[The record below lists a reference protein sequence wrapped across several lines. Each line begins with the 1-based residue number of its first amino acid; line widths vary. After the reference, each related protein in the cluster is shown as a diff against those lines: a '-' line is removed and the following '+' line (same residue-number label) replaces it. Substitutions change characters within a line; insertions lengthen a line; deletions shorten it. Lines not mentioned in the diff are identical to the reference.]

1 MKLSKSD
8 GKTQSHRPPLKP
20 VLPIRNKVTHQLI
33 VAMDRNN
40 PFTPATFAEKVKSN
54 LSKVPIQKIQVDK
67 GGNGIINFP
76 DESSRDNGLNQLK
89 DDFQVVTNN
98 RPQRTVLPKITI
110 KDIVTNDY
118 AETDITGLK
127 TAICDKNPAISDLIE
142 KGKVFEILFIKKD
155 FRKENCSIAVAKVD
169 EDIRKAIQSMK
180 NQLFIDFS
188 RCRVIDRIHVTQC
201 YKCQKF
207 GHVKNSCTS
216 QNNICRYCSGNH
228 QSNSCQVKGTFAEYK
243 CNNCGLNHS
252 TTYAGC
258 LVLQNQV
265 MSLASRTQGMDA
277 FSKNDIRPDVICT

>member
-1 MKLSKSD
+1 
-8 GKTQSHRPPLKP
+8 
-20 VLPIRNKVTHQLI
+20 
-33 VAMDRNN
+33 
-40 PFTPATFAEKVKSN
+40 
-54 LSKVPIQKIQVDK
+54 
-67 GGNGIINFP
+67 
-76 DESSRDNGLNQLK
+76 
-89 DDFQVVTNN
+89 
-98 RPQRTVLPKITI
+98 
-110 KDIVTNDY
+110 
-118 AETDITGLK
+118 
-127 TAICDKNPAISDLIE
+127 
-142 KGKVFEILFIKKD
+142 
-155 FRKENCSIAVAKVD
+155 
-169 EDIRKAIQSMK
+169 MK

-243 CNNCGLNHS
+243 CTNCGLNHS